1 MVIKN
6 IEMFYAWLPRI
17 LQEQL
22 KFMNAIRPIRWLDF
36 LSEVYNN
43 YYVITKKMFLTRKI
57 RNSNENTHSKIV
69 RLALVFRFTL

>member
-36 LSEVYNN
+36 LSEVYNV
-43 YYVITKKMFLTRKI
+43 YY
-57 RNSNENTHSKIV
+57 
-69 RLALVFRFTL
+69 RLA